1 MTGEIKAC
9 PNPWCKSHD
18 RSDDEIFKAHRPI
31 LTASRSS
38 FERAVACPVCPI
50 QTPWF
55 ATEAEAIAAWEDRAS
70 DACATVQRERDEAR
84 EEVDRLRSV
93 LKSHPGWHADVTF
106 AAIWK
111 WLALKDEALGE
122 DHETARYEASK

>member
-1 MTGEIKAC
+1 MGEPKTKFEPVDHIG
-9 PNPWCKSHD
+9 NLMRD
-18 RSDDEIFKAHRPI
+18 R
-31 LTASRSS
+31 
-38 FERAVACPVCPI
+38 
-50 QTPWF
+50 
-55 ATEAEAIAAWEDRAS
+55 DRAS
-70 DACATVQRERDEAR
+70 DACASVQRERDEAR